1 MGAGGIIH
9 QRAAAMLV
17 AITDTSLF
25 DGLPQHCK
33 DKINAIDA
41 KPFDQRTESDV
52 HYLASMFPVAVHC

>member
-9 QRAAAMLV
+9 QRAAAMLP
-17 AITDTSLF
+17 AITDSSLF

-41 KPFDQRTESDV
+41 KPFDQRTAEDV
-52 HYLASMFPVAVHC
+52 QYLAALFPFAVHC